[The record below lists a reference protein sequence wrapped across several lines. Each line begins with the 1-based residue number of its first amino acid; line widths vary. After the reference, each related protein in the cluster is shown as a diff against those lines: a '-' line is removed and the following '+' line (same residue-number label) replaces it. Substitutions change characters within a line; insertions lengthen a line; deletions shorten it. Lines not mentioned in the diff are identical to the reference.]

1 MFAAGGMSR
10 QGRTDE
16 KMAKATAADS
26 PLKTDKQA
34 KSDKPVK
41 TGKPGK
47 ATAPAKPGV
56 FARVGSYFK
65 DVRAEMKRVVWP
77 SRAEVRSMWVVVIVA
92 LLFFIAYIALTDTI
106 VVYLLGL
113 VGKIQIGG

>member
-1 MFAAGGMSR
+1 MFVAGGMSR

-47 ATAPAKPGV
+47 APAPAKPSAW
-56 FARVGSYFK
+56 ARLVSYFK

-77 SRAEVRSMWVVVIVA
+77 TRAEVRSMWVVVIVA

-113 VGKIQIGG
+113 VGKIGG

>member
-1 MFAAGGMSR
+1 
-10 QGRTDE
+10 
-16 KMAKATAADS
+16 MAKGTAADMA
-26 PLKTDKQA
+26 LKTDKPA
-34 KSDKPVK
+34 K

-47 ATAPAKPGV
+47 APAPAKPNLI
-56 FARVGSYFK
+56 ARLVSYTR

-77 SRAEVRSMWVVVIVA
+77 TRGEVRSMWVVVIVA
-92 LLFFIAYIALTDTI
+92 LLFFIAYIALADTI

>member
-1 MFAAGGMSR
+1 M
-10 QGRTDE
+10 DE
-16 KMAKATAADS
+16 MMAKATAADS
-26 PLKTDKQA
+26 PLKTDKPA
-34 KSDKPVK
+34 K

-47 ATAPAKPGV
+47 APAPAKPNV
-56 FARVGSYFK
+56 FARLGSYVR

-77 SRAEVRSMWVVVIVA
+77 TRFEVRSMWIVVIVA

-113 VGKIQIGG
+113 VGKFKIGG

>member
-10 QGRTDE
+10 QGRMDE

-26 PLKTDKQA
+26 PLKTDKPA
-34 KSDKPVK
+34 K

-47 ATAPAKPGV
+47 APAPAKPNV
-56 FARVGSYFK
+56 FARLATYFR

-77 SRAEVRSMWVVVIVA
+77 SRQEVRSMWIVVIVA
-92 LLFFIAYIALTDTI
+92 LIFFIAYIALTDTI

-113 VGKIQIGG
+113 VGKIKIGG